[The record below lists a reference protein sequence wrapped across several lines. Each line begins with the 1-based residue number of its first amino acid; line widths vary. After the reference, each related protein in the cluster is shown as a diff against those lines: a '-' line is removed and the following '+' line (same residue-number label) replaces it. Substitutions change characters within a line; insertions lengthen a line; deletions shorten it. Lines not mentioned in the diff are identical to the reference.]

1 MAHFGN
7 YPNMGHCVFNNTS
20 LGIRQILNGLEEVQS
35 PRDATAML
43 EGLNTD
49 ERRKYEEMLDLA
61 EALKQELERIDE
73 LALED
78 ECDEELE
85 EDEMD

>member
-1 MAHFGN
+1 MANFGN
-7 YPNMGHCVFNNTS
+7 HPNMGHCVFNNTT
-20 LGIRQILNGLEEVQS
+20 LGIRQILDGLEEVQT
-35 PRDATAML
+35 PQDATALL

-49 ERRKYEEMLDLA
+49 ERRRYNEMLDLA
-61 EALKQELERIDE
+61 QALQQELERIDE